1 MRRALTIIA
10 SLALVATACGPS
22 GPTASDQQQ
31 TGQPTAAAQQPV
43 RGGRIVQGSISDIK
57 TLNPVIATDTASSD
71 VWGWIYIGLVRNNPD
86 TGDLE
91 GTLAEKFVTSPD
103 GKVLTYTLRP
113 NLVWS
118 DGQPFTGEDFK
129 YTVEA
134 VARSKKTVRKSQV
147 QDILGFKDYETGKT
161 DSMAGIVVK
170 DGGKTIEVTFE
181 KVQCV
186 AARNISGAGA
196 GGILPKHAFVSGWDN
211 KTTDTTKTID
221 EHPLSMKPPASMGP
235 FTFKE
240 HLPGIQSTLVAN
252 DKYWKGRPN
261 VDEFIVKVYADQ
273 IAVKAALLT
282 GEVSFGGVQPADV
295 EEVQTA
301 GKEILSM
308 FRNKGV
314 NNYTFIG
321 WNQKAEKA
329 PWLASKQVRQAL
341 WYGLDVKT
349 IIDKTVL
356 GYGHT
361 VYAHIPQASAFYED
375 PGFNKYPYD
384 VAKAKQLLEQAGAKM
399 GADGIYRWTDGKPLA
414 MRIETN
420 QGNKVRESILEIA
433 TEQYKKIGIK
443 IDPLLESF
451 TALLDRTDCCKTDF
465 DGFIIGWSLGLD
477 PDSAMMGIWHSQNIK
492 PQNFN
497 NMQYNNPQLDKLAEQ
512 GRFGPDCSTGARKK
526 AYTEIQKML
535 NDDAPYTFLYTAD
548 AIVFANKSIQKF
560 EPKPFSTSS
569 LYNIEQ
575 WFIKR

>member
-1 MRRALTIIA
+1 MRRYLAIVGAVLIA
-10 SLALVATACGPS
+10 ATACGPQAPT
-22 GPTASDQQQ
+22 GDQQTASPA
-31 TGQPTAAAQQPV
+31 GVAAQQSV
-43 RGGRIVQGSISDIK
+43 RGGRIVQGSISDVK
-57 TLNPVIATDTASSD
+57 TLQPVIATDTASGD
-71 VWGWIYIGLVRNNPD
+71 VWGWVYVGLVRNNPD

-91 GTLAEKFVTSPD
+91 GTLAEKFTVSPD

-118 DGQPFTGEDFK
+118 DGQPFTGEDYK

-186 AARNISGAGA
+186 AARNVSGAGA
-196 GGILPKHAFVSGWDN
+196 GGILPKHAFASGWDN
-211 KTTDTTKTID
+211 KSTDVAKNID
-221 EHPLSMKPPASMGP
+221 EHALNMKPPASMGP
-235 FTFKE
+235 FVFKE
-240 HLPGIQSTLVAN
+240 HLPGVQSTLVAN

-261 VDEFIVKVYADQ
+261 VDEYIVKIYADQ
-273 IAVKAALLT
+273 VAIKAALLT
-282 GEVSFGGVQPADV
+282 GEVSYGSVQPADI
-295 EEVQTA
+295 EEVQNA
-301 GKEILSM
+301 GREILNM
-308 FRNKGV
+308 HRNKGV
-314 NNYTFIG
+314 SNYTYIG

-375 PGFNKYPYD
+375 AGFNKYPYD
-384 VAKAKQLLEQAGAKM
+384 ANKAKQLLESAGAKM
-399 GADGIYRWTDGKPLA
+399 GPDGVYRWSDGKPMK
-414 MRIETN
+414 MRVETN
-420 QGNKVRESILEIA
+420 QGNKVREGILEIA
-433 TEQYKKIGIK
+433 TEQYKKIGVQIE
-443 IDPLLESF
+443 PVLESF
-451 TALLDRTDCCKTDF
+451 PALLDRTDCCKTDF
-465 DGFIIGWSLGLD
+465 EGFIIGWSLGLD

-497 NMQYNNPQLDKLAEQ
+497 NVQYKNPELDKLAEQ
-512 GRFGPDCSTGARKK
+512 GRFGPDCGTEARKK
-526 AYTEIQKML
+526 TYTQVQKML
-535 NDDAPYTFLYTAD
+535 NEDAPYTFLYTAD
-548 AIVFANKSIQKF
+548 SIVFANKSIQKF
-560 EPKPFSTSS
+560 EPKPFSTAA

-575 WFIKR
+575 WFIKK